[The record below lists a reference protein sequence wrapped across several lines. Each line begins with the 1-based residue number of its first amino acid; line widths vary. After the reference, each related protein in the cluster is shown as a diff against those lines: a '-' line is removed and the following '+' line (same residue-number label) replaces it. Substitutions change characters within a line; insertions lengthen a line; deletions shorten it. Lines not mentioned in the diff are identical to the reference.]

1 MSMKIVIDPGHG
13 GKDSGAVSDGL
24 REKDITLD
32 IALKLRDKLAAYA
45 DVSLTRGGDS
55 FIALADRAAIA
66 NSIGAQ
72 CFISIHVNAGGG
84 TGFESYI
91 YTKGIRRSQE
101 LQKTVHNEVAAFYNA
116 QGLPDRGMKQAN
128 FAVLRMTNM
137 PAVLLENLFIDTES
151 DAAKLKDPAFRD
163 KAAGAIANGVIKA
176 FNLQGTVPPP
186 PPSHWAIKDFQ
197 RLVDTG
203 LITGQHNLDANVT
216 WGQMSAVLARLLDE
230 LGL

>member
-1 MSMKIVIDPGHG
+1 MKIVIDPGHG
-13 GKDSGAVSDGL
+13 GKDSGAVGNGL

-55 FIALADRAAIA
+55 FITLADRAAVA
-66 NSIGAQ
+66 NSIGAD
-72 CFISIHVNAGGG
+72 CFVSIHVNAGGS

-91 YTKGIRRSQE
+91 YTKGLRRSRE
-101 LQKTVHNEVAAFYNA
+101 LQKTVHNEVAAFYMA

-128 FAVLRMTNM
+128 FAVLRETTM
-137 PAVLLENLFIDTES
+137 PAVLLENLFIDTDS
-151 DAAKLKDPAFRD
+151 DAVKLKDPAFRD
-163 KAAGAIANGVIKA
+163 KAAGAIASGVVKA
-176 FNLQGTVPPP
+176 FNLQGNIPPP
-186 PPSHWAIKDFQ
+186 PPPHWAIKDFQ
-197 RLVDTG
+197 RLVDAG
-203 LITGQHNLDANVT
+203 LVTGQHNLDANVT